1 MRVWCAYRI
10 ANDATDLLSPFPF
23 PSPPPLTKTKDVRRV
38 GVLMTVR
45 VSEKT
50 DKQIK
55 CEMVKLLPP
64 TTTAPG
70 TKDEEE

>member
-1 MRVWCAYRI
+1 MRTMRL
-10 ANDATDLLSPFPF
+10 TSSPLSPSLPL
-23 PSPPPLTKTKDVRRV
+23 PLTKTKDVRRV

-70 TKDEEE
+70 TKEEEE

>member
-1 MRVWCAYRI
+1 M
-10 ANDATDLLSPFPF
+10 
-23 PSPPPLTKTKDVRRV
+23 

-70 TKDEEE
+70 PKEEEEE

>member
-1 MRVWCAYRI
+1 LT
-10 ANDATDLLSPFPF
+10 ATDLTSSFPF
-23 PSPPPLTKTKDVRRV
+23 PSPPLFPLLPKQKDVRRV

-55 CEMVKLLPP
+55 CEMVKLLLP

-70 TKDEEE
+70 TKEEEE